1 MDHVEPGPY
10 SARFASLIAQQHQP
24 NSETVDP
31 VVRQYVL
38 GNDDE
43 HHVLPEE
50 TGRAGVDAAAARST
64 ASGNCCCCLSIVY
77 SSPEE
82 QSSETTLLESLDLV
96 VPDPTQFREL
106 VQTLQDLIVWQRR
119 ELEHYT
125 RTLQFL
131 HYHWMGLGKA
141 WHAPLTSKEEW
152 YSLVDR
158 VQAAPTVKRST
169 LLSLWKERAHH
180 HDEQVSFRDVALML
194 EDVRAQAGVEDPLER
209 LWLDLVDTDPV
220 PLTSVVETPPRRHRS
235 RSNNYDTDKDDAA
248 SLELSI
254 LRESQAR
261 TISAVA
267 FLSFVRSQ
275 QKNYSATL
283 EEVTELVRAL
293 NRQES
298 LGDSNIIDKTS
309 NQMDDDGDDNDDRLS
324 KHRFRAWLT
333 SDGNDIF
340 DPDRG
345 TDGADVQT
353 APLSHYW
360 ISTSHD
366 TYLAS
371 LGGEFNAVP
380 GKYKNNSSGNIGTTV
395 GPTEVDASMYLMAL
409 QRGVRCL
416 ELDVWED
423 VVAAAGQQ
431 PVPVVARCRP
441 SSSSTSSNNN
451 NVVSVQSVL
460 KVVRYFMNQNP
471 YTTPV
476 ILKLENHCSTEVVQ
490 HKLANLLYV
499 YLGAANL
506 LFKPLEG
513 ELLSSCETLPSVT
526 LAHGKVILMGKRP
539 KKAYVGCT
547 VIKDDFDDDNDG
559 WELLDPGFFERVAAL
574 EDESEVDADKG
585 TVIGFDTKGVIHA
598 TERNVLKRSP
608 KELLEMAE
616 ADAKRAVFEREEAA
630 AAKLELLDKVD
641 QHEALAAQLTL
652 EAGMTVEE
660 VKARAAK
667 AANRNDSSDYA
678 DAEKF
683 LEEHNKN
690 REEGVEVHEILP
702 VVMESSQ
709 DAYAKAAQ
717 EAMEASGLATA
728 CAAKLKEAE
737 MDLQRAEN
745 DLQMS
750 RQLAEN
756 RMENARRAAA
766 EARSHQE
773 YADSAKERLERVR
786 NLLRSSEVHASSAG
800 TVVQTALTEAK
811 ISEKRATDAE
821 TRATRARMAAEKD
834 RARAE
839 EETKKEEEMEQEVS
853 DLHVTVQEA
862 SASVKESRANLDKAN
877 TMFDRV
883 NEQIKLIER
892 SSNFR
897 DEMLQNNIDQMSRVR
912 HGGSYIAKHSAK
924 MEEKANCR
932 ERIKEASE
940 ERSAAET
947 RLIMLKSKY
956 EDRSRMWRAQANIAA
971 QARRNADRSSQN
983 ADELEEHAAEER
995 EAAQL
1000 RSIAREKAVEAVELK
1015 GTHRESVE
1023 AQLAEAE
1030 RAAAEA
1036 SAIAMQSR
1044 NRAYKMEKDISRLQN
1059 HDGFVQTVEEKKLA
1073 VQLAQKNYDIAKGE
1087 LLQKDAATEK
1097 ERRRLE
1103 TNSSMYKSASRDA
1116 ASEQDRVKA
1125 AKVLQQE
1132 AIVAYNATLILRQQV
1147 DEAYTRFD
1155 ISVEVAEAK
1164 QLAAKHAKEYKERMD
1179 MLAEIPVMLAK
1190 TTLLHTS
1197 KFLSW
1202 DRSMSSS
1209 NACAHS
1215 FAQNVLLKMVDEDPE
1230 ETVSM
1235 LRTYTKNHMC
1245 RAFPPWKA
1253 LQSKATCNFDPVFA
1267 WSLGCQLVAMN
1278 LFAAD
1283 ENLLVADGRFRQ
1295 NGSCG
1300 YVLKPQW
1307 LTDSSVSTTETK
1319 EIWSF
1324 TVLAGYNLP
1333 KPGRKIIRPVVRVS
1347 LYAGSTTEARI
1358 MNKTKP
1364 IAGHNGLNPVW
1375 DANSVYTFEVKNP
1388 SIAMV
1393 AFSVWDKQD
1402 DNKSN
1407 KGETF
1412 VAGAAVPVSG
1422 LREGYRSV
1430 ALFNG
1435 DHSRTGPLRYA
1446 SLLVKANKR

>member
-1 MDHVEPGPY
+1 M
-10 SARFASLIAQQHQP
+10 
-24 NSETVDP
+24 
-31 VVRQYVL
+31 L

-43 HHVLPEE
+43 HHAHSEE
-50 TGRAGVDAAAARST
+50 MIRAAGGGDAGALSSSST
-64 ASGNCCCCLSIVY
+64 AAVSGSGCCCCLSIVY

-82 QSSETTLLESLDLV
+82 QPSSESSLLESLDLV
-96 VPDPTQFREL
+96 VPDPAQYREL

-125 RTLQFL
+125 PTMQFL
-131 HYHWMGLGKA
+131 HFHWMGLGQA

-152 YSLVDR
+152 YALADR
-158 VQAAPTVKRST
+158 VQAPVKRST
-169 LLSLWKERAHH
+169 LLGLWKERAHN
-180 HDEQVSFRDVALML
+180 DQLSFRDVALLL
-194 EDVRAQAGVEDPLER
+194 EDVRAQATAAAGVEDPLER
-209 LWLDLVDTDPV
+209 LWLELVDTDPV
-220 PLTSVVETPPRRHRS
+220 PRTSVVETPLRHRS
-235 RSNNYDTDKDDAA
+235 RSNNYADDVLAD
-248 SLELSI
+248 LELSI
-254 LRESQAR
+254 LHVPKAP

-275 QKNYSATL
+275 QKNYGATL

-298 LGDSNIIDKTS
+298 LGDSNIVNNS
-309 NQMDDDGDDNDDRLS
+309 SGNQKDNDGDDDNEDRLS
-324 KHRFRAWLT
+324 KHRFCAWLT

-340 DPDRG
+340 DPDCG
-345 TDGADVQT
+345 GDGADVPT

-371 LGGEFNAVP
+371 LSGGGEFNAVP
-380 GKYKNNSSGNIGTTV
+380 GKYKNSSSGSGSGGTTV

-409 QRGVRCL
+409 QRGVRCI

-423 VVAAAGQQ
+423 VGAAAGQQ
-431 PVPVVARCRP
+431 PVLVVARCRP
-441 SSSSTSSNNN
+441 SSSSSSNNNNN

-460 KVVRYFMNQNP
+460 KVVRYFMNRNP

-506 LFKPLEG
+506 LFKPMEG
-513 ELLSSCETLPSVT
+513 DLLSNFETLPSVT
-526 LAHGKVILMGKRP
+526 LARGKVILMGKRP
-539 KKAYVGCT
+539 KTAYVGCT
-547 VIKDDFDDDNDG
+547 VIKDDFDDENDG
-559 WELLDPGFFERVAAL
+559 WEVLDPGFFERVAAL
-574 EDESEVDADKG
+574 EDESEEDADKG
-585 TVIGFDTKGVIHA
+585 TVVGFDTKGVIHT
-598 TERNVLKRSP
+598 TERNVLKRSA

-630 AAKLELLDKVD
+630 AAKSELLDKVD

-678 DAEKF
+678 DAERF

-709 DAYAKAAQ
+709 DAYAEAAQ

-773 YADSAKERLERVR
+773 YADSAKERVERVR

-821 TRATRARMAAEKD
+821 TRATRARTAAEKD

-853 DLHVTVQEA
+853 DLHMTVQEA
-862 SASVKESRANLDKAN
+862 SASVKETRANLDKAN

-897 DEMLQNNIDQMSRVR
+897 DEMLQNNIDQMPRVR

-924 MEEKANCR
+924 MEEKADCR

-1000 RSIAREKAVEAVELK
+1000 RSIAREKAVEAVERK

-1059 HDGFVQTVEEKKLA
+1059 HDSFVQTVEEKKLA
-1073 VQLAQKNYDIAKGE
+1073 VQLAQKNYEIAKGE

-1103 TNSSMYKSASRDA
+1103 TSSSMYKSATRDA
-1116 ASEQDRVKA
+1116 ASEQDRVKV

-1164 QLAAKHAKEYKERMD
+1164 QLAAEHAKEYKKRMD
-1179 MLAEIPVMLAK
+1179 MLVEIPVMLAK
-1190 TTLLHTS
+1190 TTLVHTS

-1235 LRTYTKNHMC
+1235 LRTYTKDHMC

-1307 LTDSSVSTTETK
+1307 LTDSAVGDAETK
-1319 EIWSF
+1319 ETWSF

-1358 MNKTKP
+1358 MSKTKP

-1375 DANSVYTFEVKNP
+1375 DANCVYTFEVKSP

-1393 AFSVWDKQD
+1393 SFSVWDKQD